1 MALLIEV
8 AASAEILLPR
18 RVENAFVDAGFAVRR
33 IEREESHKNVWV
45 AWLLRGSL
53 ELAKDNQTAS
63 KQLRRALVGRGLEIL
78 PGELTVLEQRGQQ
91 LKCAFVFGPVGLP
104 VEI

>member
-1 MALLIEV
+1 MNRKTFSSMCLALILAPGLMAQVPVPPRPV
-8 AASAEILLPR
+8 AARTNLVVPTNGPA
-18 RVENAFVDAGFAVRR
+18 RVAAT
-33 IEREESHKNVWV
+33 
-45 AWLLRGSL
+45 
-53 ELAKDNQTAS
+53 NQTAS